1 MFGSWRKFVA
11 LGIWERLQE
20 MVMAMAM
27 IMQNEMRSHD
37 GFIRISAASATRVSA
52 PTSVSATHQYSVA
65 REEIRV
71 NLA

>member
-1 MFGSWRKFVA
+1 
-11 LGIWERLQE
+11 

-52 PTSVSATHQYSVA
+52 PRSVSATHQYSVA